1 MDEEGGGGDVDE
13 DETGAVVE
21 AVVVER
27 GHGDAVGG
35 ELSMKFTFDRKQRHA
50 QLSFSVPAASKKL
63 LMLEVL
69 SKVSAGVVIREVP
82 GIRSSFV
89 IENTGEAIKVMTEG
103 VNLSA
108 LPAMT
113 SMIAVNKL
121 RSSDIWAMMQA
132 YGVEAGRACIV
143 EEIGNVF
150 ASYGIA
156 VNPRHLTLIADYMTF
171 DGTYRP
177 MNRLGMDW
185 GEPALCHALPHSPLI
200 PVPTGT
206 SPLLKMSFETTT
218 KFLSEA
224 TLYGDYDSLR
234 SPSACIAV
242 GRPIRCECSLRR
254 DSVFACCSHARRVG
268 TGAFEL
274 HNPLKY

>member
-1 MDEEGGGGDVDE
+1 LPLFDIFGHVIILLLPPFTSSRRVEELDGGKSGDSSSSSSSSSDDDDEAPRRGSSAKASYGMDEEGGGGDVDD

-27 GHGDAVGG
+27 GHGDAAGG
-35 ELSMKFTFDRKQRHA
+35 ELSMKFTFDCKQRHA

-89 IENTGEAIKVMTEG
+89 IENTGEPIKVMTEG

-150 ASYGIA
+150 ASYGIS

-185 GEPALCHALPHSPLI
+185 GE
-200 PVPTGT
+200 
-206 SPLLKMSFETTT
+206 
-218 KFLSEA
+218 
-224 TLYGDYDSLR
+224 
-234 SPSACIAV
+234 
-242 GRPIRCECSLRR
+242 
-254 DSVFACCSHARRVG
+254 
-268 TGAFEL
+268 
-274 HNPLKY
+274 